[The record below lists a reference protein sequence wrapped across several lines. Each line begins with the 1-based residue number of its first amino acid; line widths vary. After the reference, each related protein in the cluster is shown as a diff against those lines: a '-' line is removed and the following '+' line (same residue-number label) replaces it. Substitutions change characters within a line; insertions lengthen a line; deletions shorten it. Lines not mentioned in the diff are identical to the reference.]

1 MNQILIDDKA
11 FLLKSYLRCS
21 HCNGMDIFEPELT
34 QMPLLQ
40 EHSLLKDSMII
51 MKIHKFGDIKIIGNS
66 KTIYESM
73 KILI

>member
-34 QMPLLQ
+34 QMPLLPRTFAFKGFYDHH
-40 EHSLLKDSMII
+40 E
-51 MKIHKFGDIKIIGNS
+51 NP
-66 KTIYESM
+66 
-73 KILI
+73 